1 MPRFQGPLFSIGKER
16 VDLVTRPGKD
26 SVFKECLRKYKKGES
41 DLLTS
46 IEYLTACWTA
56 NQRPYCNVHASMMK
70 TVTSRTLS
78 KVILSDYMIPESCN
92 LSGKLPTICFR
103 FESNSNFPITWAIV
117 GHVEKL
123 SESFPYPAWVFCYVE
138 PRKDNMDF
146 IGIDYISYLPR
157 DDSYP
162 GSDIEN
168 DVIHNRAVN
177 AQMQA
182 DGTYKSDHNC
192 TPIYFLIMQ
201 TYAAFRLGSDF
212 IVDDV
217 PLAVDVDKWE
227 RTKNKALIDKARRRG
242 VIGWDL
248 GKHVETGPHM
258 RRPHFGIRWK
268 GTGHSRPELVPIRGC
283 IVNGKKLK
291 MPEGYEPVHD

>member
-1 MPRFQGPLFSIGKER
+1 MPRFHEPGIPSFKMQVAEAMHSNRKIRLDFMADGPIQGDVNAYVAYLIA
-16 VDLVTRPGKD
+16 
-26 SVFKECLRKYKKGES
+26 CL
-41 DLLTS
+41 
-46 IEYLTACWTA
+46 YL
-56 NQRPYCNVHASMMK
+56 NDRPYCKVHSSMSK
-70 TVTSRTLS
+70 TIKSRSVS
-78 KVILSDYMIPESCN
+78 KVN
-92 LSGKLPTICFR
+92 LRDRPFPSECSKRSIPTICFKYQENSR
-103 FESNSNFPITWAIV
+103 FAVKWAILCNFQPAYSQH
-117 GHVEKL
+117 GCGSYKELRRRYWSTLYETSDHHIRFDKI
-123 SESFPYPAWVFCYVE
+123 SEIPS
-138 PRKDNMDF
+138 DN
-146 IGIDYISYLPR
+146 
-157 DDSYP
+157 
-162 GSDIEN
+162 IEN
-168 DVIHNRAVN
+168 CVLHHCSVYGASIDRDRIIPYRYR
-177 AQMQA
+177 QELFE
-182 DGTYKSDHNC
+182 
-192 TPIYFLIMQ
+192 ILQ

-248 GKHVETGPHM
+248 GKYVEAGPHM